1 MIRALLTYSFV
12 LVLTLVS
19 FGQADVSFSLTVKK
33 NAVNIGDPIYATLQ
47 LSSANGSELSEV
59 VYPYFSE
66 GESINDTI
74 DVWEVKQPIVSNST
88 WSQEVVFSAFWG
100 GDTELGPFAVVINGD
115 TLKSNTVTLQVYTP
129 EVDLESQFKGIKPIF
144 KDPFTNWELV
154 KLWFKKYWVVAIAIL
169 SILVLVLILKLY
181 LTKRKNRVHVGP
193 IIPLPIQLMAQL
205 IAVEEQQLWQK
216 NQHKEYYTG
225 VTDVIRK
232 LIEYKFDI
240 PAMEKT
246 SHEILSGLK
255 LSSIDKSELNQLSRL
270 FELADVIKF
279 AKSTPQPEENKKAM
293 LIAKNLLTR
302 EIEAKK

>member
-1 MIRALLTYSFV
+1 
-12 LVLTLVS
+12 
-19 FGQADVSFSLTVKK
+19 
-33 NAVNIGDPIYATLQ
+33 
-47 LSSANGSELSEV
+47 
-59 VYPYFSE
+59 
-66 GESINDTI
+66 
-74 DVWEVKQPIVSNST
+74 
-88 WSQEVVFSAFWG
+88 
-100 GDTELGPFAVVINGD
+100 
-115 TLKSNTVTLQVYTP
+115 
-129 EVDLESQFKGIKPIF
+129 
-144 KDPFTNWELV
+144 
-154 KLWFKKYWVVAIAIL
+154 
-169 SILVLVLILKLY
+169 
-181 LTKRKNRVHVGP
+181 
-193 IIPLPIQLMAQL
+193 MAQL

-246 SHEILSGLK
+246 SYEILSGLK